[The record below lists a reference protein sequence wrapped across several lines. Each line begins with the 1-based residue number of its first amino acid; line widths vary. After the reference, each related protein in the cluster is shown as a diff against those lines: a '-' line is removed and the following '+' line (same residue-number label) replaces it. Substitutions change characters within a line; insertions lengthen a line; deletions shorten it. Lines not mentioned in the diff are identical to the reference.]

1 MNRKYPNKKKRKGFW
16 KSYERAD
23 IKDFR
28 KVWTTSM
35 SFILEE
41 NIPFVFS
48 KRGRKPNL
56 TRKELICMVILH
68 VYFDFDFRETEQ
80 LIKLLISKQLDHSNC
95 VRWFGK
101 LNPDYINNLV
111 FSIHKKIIGIDDAGD
126 YIADASNA
134 TCDRLKVKN
143 TIGEEGFHHV
153 TWKLHTLVQ
162 YIFTLGLISVISV
175 WSTTGEKSESPIFR
189 KKLLKKGKV
198 KQGKKCHADKGF
210 FGKKN
215 LKACE
220 KLGLKPNLVPKEIE
234 YSDTYLK
241 KYVKNDYDNESR
253 KKTRGLVEGLFGG
266 FETEM
271 DMKIRCRKPLHR
283 NIYLCLLGVKHN
295 LRTYL
300 RATTLK
306 SNYLF
311 RTNPLRIESFLYI
324 NILAK
329 VRIACGA

>member
-16 KSYERAD
+16 KRYERAD

-28 KVWTTSM
+28 KVWEISM
-35 SFILEE
+35 SFIVEE

-56 TRKELICMVILH
+56 TRKELVCMAILH
-68 VYFDFDFRETEQ
+68 VYFDFDFRETEHQ
-80 LIKLLISKQLDHSNC
+80 TKLLTNKRLDHSNC
-95 VRWFGK
+95 VRWFGR
-101 LNPDYINNLV
+101 LNPVYVDNLV

-126 YIADASNA
+126 YIADASNV
-134 TCDRLKVKN
+134 TCDRLKVK
-143 TIGEEGFHHV
+143 TSVGEEEFHHI
-153 TWKLHTLVQ
+153 TWKLHALIQ
-162 YIFTLGLISVISV
+162 YIFTLGLISIVSV
-175 WSTTGEKSESPIFR
+175 WSTKGEKSESPIFR
-189 KKLLKKGKV
+189 KKLLKKGRL
-198 KQGKKCHADKGF
+198 KQGKKCHADKGY

-215 LKACE
+215 LKACK
-220 KLGLKPNLVPKEIE
+220 KLGLKPNIVPKEIE

-241 KYVKNDYDNESR
+241 KYVKNSYDNESR

-271 DMKIRCRKPLHR
+271 NMKIRCRKPKHR

-300 RATTLK
+300 RATALK
-306 SNYLF
+306 LITYF
-311 RTNPLRIESFLYI
+311 APTPIWPVVHKVKRWARISKI
-324 NILAK
+324 
-329 VRIACGA
+329 

>member
-16 KSYERAD
+16 KRYERAD
-23 IKDFR
+23 IKNYW
-28 KVWTTSM
+28 KVWNLTYS
-35 SFILEE
+35 IVGEGCV
-41 NIPFVFS
+41 PFEFS
-48 KRGRKPNL
+48 RRGRKPNL
-56 TRKELICMVILH
+56 TKEELVCMTVLH
-68 VYFDFDFRETEQ
+68 VYFDNDFRETEQ
-80 LIKLLISKQLDHSNC
+80 QITLITGKKLDHTNC

-126 YIADASNA
+126 YIADSSNA

-143 TIGEEGFHHV
+143 TVGEEEFHHV
-153 TWKLHTLVQ
+153 TWKLHALVQ

-175 WSTTGEKSESPIFR
+175 WSTKGEKSESPIFR

-198 KQGKKCHADKGF
+198 QKGKKCHADKGY

-215 LKACE
+215 LKECE

-241 KYVKNDYDNESR
+241 KYVKNSYDNESR

-271 DMKIRCRKPLHR
+271 NMKIRCRKPHHR

-300 RATTLK
+300 RATALK
-306 SNYLF
+306 L
-311 RTNPLRIESFLYI
+311 
-324 NILAK
+324 NIHFAPTPY
-329 VRIACGA
+329 